1 MTLAFRVIAKTGI
14 DRPGDGSITDL
25 PTANPE
31 SAHTLSAPDGQTIAY
46 HVLEGKTPGVM
57 FLGGLMSDM
66 SGTKAIALESH
77 CRAAGRAFVR
87 FDYLG
92 HGESSGSFVDGT
104 IDRWHAD
111 TLAVLDEIARGP
123 QILVGSSMGGWQM
136 LLAARARPE
145 RIAGLIGVAAAP
157 DFTED
162 LMWDQFDDAAKARI
176 RAEGILHLP
185 SEYEDTP
192 YPVSLALIEDGRD
205 HLLLRSPLALNCPLH
220 LIHGMADRD
229 VPWQTAL
236 NIAEAVSSEDVS
248 VTLVKGGGH
257 RLSTAA
263 DLARLAS
270 AVDDMAARRNG

>member
-1 MTLAFRVIAKTGI
+1 
-14 DRPGDGSITDL
+14 
-25 PTANPE
+25 
-31 SAHTLSAPDGQTIAY
+31 
-46 HVLEGKTPGVM
+46 M

-66 SGTKAIALESH
+66 SGTKAIALESR

-92 HGESSGSFVDGT
+92 HGESSGRFIEGT
-104 IDRWHAD
+104 IGRWHAD

-145 RIAGLIGVAAAP
+145 RIVGLIGVAAAP

-176 RAEGILHLP
+176 RADGILYLP

-192 YPVSLALIEDGRD
+192 YPISFALIEDGRD
-205 HLLLRSPLALNCPLH
+205 HLLLRSPLELLS
-220 LIHGMADRD
+220 LIH
-229 VPWQTAL
+229 
-236 NIAEAVSSEDVS
+236 I
-248 VTLVKGGGH
+248 
-257 RLSTAA
+257 
-263 DLARLAS
+263 
-270 AVDDMAARRNG
+270 

>member
-1 MTLAFRVIAKTGI
+1 MFRVIVKTCI
-14 DRPGDGSITDL
+14 DWPGDNSITDL
-25 PTANPE
+25 PAANPE
-31 SAHTLSAPDGQTIAY
+31 SARHLRAPDGQTIAY
-46 HVLEGKTPGVM
+46 HVLQGKTPGVM

-66 SGTKAIALESH
+66 SGTKAIALESR

-92 HGESSGSFVDGT
+92 HGESSGRFIEGT
-104 IDRWHAD
+104 IGRWHAD

-145 RIAGLIGVAAAP
+145 RIVGLIGVAAAP

-176 RAEGILHLP
+176 RADGILYLP

-192 YPVSLALIEDGRD
+192 YPISFALIEDGRD
-205 HLLLRSPLALNCPLH
+205 HLLLRSPLELNCPLH

-236 NIAEAVSSEDVS
+236 RISETVASEDVNM
-248 VTLVKGGGH
+248 TLVKAGGH
-257 RLSTAA
+257 RLSAAA
-263 DLARLAS
+263 DLEHLIS
-270 AVDDMAARRNG
+270 AVDSMVAHHNGC

>member
-1 MTLAFRVIAKTGI
+1 MFRVIVKTGI
-14 DRPGDGSITDL
+14 DRPGDNSITNL
-25 PTANPE
+25 PAANPE
-31 SAHTLSAPDGQTIAY
+31 SARSFSASDGQTIAY
-46 HVLEGKTPGVM
+46 HVIEGKTPGVM

-66 SGTKAIALESH
+66 SGTKAIALESL

-92 HGESSGSFVDGT
+92 HGESSGRFIEGT
-104 IDRWHAD
+104 IGRWHAD
-111 TLAVLDEIARGP
+111 TLTVLDEIARGP

-145 RIAGLIGVAAAP
+145 RIVGLIGVAAAP

-162 LMWDQFDDAAKARI
+162 LMWDQFDDATKARI
-176 RAEGILHLP
+176 QTDGILHLP

-192 YPVSLALIEDGRD
+192 YPVSLALIEDGRN
-205 HLLLRSPLALNCPLH
+205 HLLLRSPLEVNCPLH

-236 NIAEAVSSEDVS
+236 RIAEAVSSEDVS
-248 VTLVKGGGH
+248 VTLIKAGGH
-257 RLSTAA
+257 RLSAAA
-263 DLARLAS
+263 DLAHLS
-270 AVDDMAARRNG
+270 SVVSGMAVYHNGC

>member
-25 PTANPE
+25 PAANPE

-192 YPVSLALIEDGRD
+192 YPVSLTLIEDGRD

>member
-1 MTLAFRVIAKTGI
+1 LTLAFRVIVKTGI
-14 DRPGDGSITDL
+14 DRPGDSSISDL
-25 PTANPE
+25 PAANPE
-31 SAHTLSAPDGQTIAY
+31 SARTLGAPDGQTIAY

-92 HGESSGSFVDGT
+92 HGESSGRFIDGT
-104 IDRWHAD
+104 IGRWHAD
-111 TLAVLDEIARGP
+111 TLAVLDQLARGP

-136 LLAARARPE
+136 LLAAHARPE

-192 YPVSLALIEDGRD
+192 YPVSLALIENGRD
-205 HLLLRSPLALNCPLH
+205 HLLLRGPLALNCPLH
-220 LIHGMADRD
+220 LIHGMADKD

-236 NIAEAVSSEDVS
+236 KIAKAVSSEDVS

-257 RLSTAA
+257 RLSAAA

-270 AVDDMAARRNG
+270 AVDAMAALHDS